1 MQRRVNPERVRRWL
15 ARRERQGWS
24 WSELSRRSGLPA
36 WKLRWWQRRLAV
48 VRRTRGR
55 RAFEAVKVVEPSTG
69 SRRPLELVTE
79 SGVRVLVPAEFDAGH
94 LRRVLEALEPPC

>member
-1 MQRRVNPERVRRWL
+1 MPRRLNPERVSRWL
-15 ARRERQGWS
+15 ARGERQGWS

-48 VRRTRGR
+48 VRPRRGR
-55 RAFEAVKVVEPSTG
+55 RAFVAVKVVEPSSG
-69 SRRPLELVTE
+69 SSRPLELVTE
-79 SGVRVLVPAEFDAGH
+79 SGLRVLVPADFDAGH